1 MSHRTRIL
9 SVSLI
14 VWIVIW
20 LLPFFASTDNK
31 EKVPSTDPIIHNSIT
46 YTTGRVERETSA
58 DDIIT
63 NIFESPQFLWSHTI
77 ISAITSDSESVYDT
91 GTDASITKY
100 VSRVI
105 PLNTIQYTPSDLI
118 SIQSK
123 YLTTSSQKFQLRQE
137 AAENLIDMA
146 KEFHDIFN
154 KKLVIVSAYRSYTYQ
169 ANLRKKWCADTL
181 CAPAGHSE
189 HQLGLAVDLFAATT
203 ADQFLSK
210 ADFRKYYDW
219 LAANAHRYG
228 WHNTYQKW
236 VDIDT
241 YQIEPRHW
249 RYLWR
254 TLATEL
260 FEKKMTFGEWVKSH
274 K

>member
-1 MSHRTRIL
+1 MSHRTRI
-9 SVSLI
+9 SISLI
-14 VWIVIW
+14 VWIIVW

-31 EKVPSTDPIIHNSIT
+31 QKEPNTDPIIHNSIT
-46 YTTGRVERETSA
+46 YTTGRIERETST
-58 DDIIT
+58 DDIII
-63 NIFESPQFLWSHTI
+63 NIFESPQFLWSYTI
-77 ISAITSDSESVYDT
+77 VPTTPNSASVYDT

-105 PLNTIQYTPSDLI
+105 PLNTIEYTPSDLV

-123 YLTTSSQKFQLRQE
+123 YLTTSSQKLQLRQE

-146 KEFHDIFN
+146 KEFHDIFD

-203 ADQFLSK
+203 ADKFLSK
-210 ADFRKYYDW
+210 VDFRKYYDW

-254 TLATEL
+254 DLATKL
-260 FEKKMTFGEWVKSH
+260 FEQKMTFGEWIKL
-274 K
+274 